1 MLLVCSSVMHVA
13 SFILLQGNSN
23 GGAGPCE
30 NPKLPSSIS
39 KTCHFSSPH
48 LLQRH
53 CGNTGVEIT
62 PKFQLCIESCFK
74 SLHWHNQGPKWY
86 SRYEDIQVRDI
97 IFSATWQSKWIKTI
111 FYVLTRL
118 KPVFE
123 CMTVRFIKRL
133 SETFRNFQRLSEIF
147 KDF

>member
-23 GGAGPCE
+23 GAGPCE

-62 PKFQLCIESCFK
+62 QSFSFALNHVSKVYIDTIKVL
-74 SLHWHNQGPKWY
+74 N
-86 SRYEDIQVRDI
+86 DILDMKI
-97 IFSATWQSKWIKTI
+97 SK
-111 FYVLTRL
+111 
-118 KPVFE
+118 
-123 CMTVRFIKRL
+123 
-133 SETFRNFQRLSEIF
+133 SETSFLAQHDNQNELKRYFMLNENQNRFRVHDREIH
-147 KDF
+147 